1 MKILLVTQYFWP
13 ENFRVNDL
21 ALHLQRQGHQVTVL
35 TGIPNYPAGKFF
47 DGYGLF
53 RRTTELFCGIKI
65 IRAPLMSRGKGGG
78 LRLTVNYF
86 SFALF
91 ASIYGIVRVGRNFDV
106 IFVHE
111 PSPVTVGIPAIV
123 LKKITGAPILFWVL
137 DIWPESVSA
146 VGAVTQPWVIEWVR
160 CITRWIYSSC
170 DRVLLQSMGFMKHT
184 IEMGVPVE
192 RIRYFPSWAEEFY
205 HPSEPTI
212 ENKLDLPDGFRIMFA
227 GNIGVAQ
234 DFGTI
239 LEAAEILKKDLHI
252 KWIILGD
259 GRMLEWVRKEVHMR
273 GLEQTVHLMGR
284 HPVEKMPEYFAHANA
299 LLVSLKKDPIFSLTI
314 PGKIQ
319 SYLACGKP
327 VVAMLDGEGA
337 RIIREAN
344 AGVACPA
351 EDAHALVKAVVQLSQ
366 MDRKDL
372 EAMGHNGRK
381 YYETHFDREMLFP
394 LLELWMQEL
403 IIDGNVKNA

>member
-13 ENFRVNDL
+13 ENFRINDL
-21 ALHLQRQGHQVTVL
+21 AFSFQRQGHRVTVL

-53 RRTTELFCGIKI
+53 NKTTEQFRGVNIV
-65 IRAPLMSRGKGGG
+65 RAPLIPRGRGDG
-78 LRLTVNYF
+78 LRLVVNYL
-86 SFALF
+86 SFAVF
-91 ASIYGIVRVGRNFDV
+91 ASIYGIFKAGRDFDA

-123 LKKITGAPILFWVL
+123 MKKMTGAPILFWVL

-146 VGAVTQPWVIEWVR
+146 VGAVTQPWIIAPLR
-160 CITRWIYSSC
+160 RITRWIYRGC
-170 DRVLLQSMGFMKHT
+170 DRVLLQSMGFVKHT
-184 IEMGVPVE
+184 KAMGVPDE
-192 RIRYFPSWAEEFY
+192 RIRYFPSWAEELY
-205 HPSEPTI
+205 RPIAPTAD
-212 ENKLDLPDGFRIMFA
+212 NKPELPDGFRVVFA

-239 LEAAEILKKDLHI
+239 LEAAEILKNDQHI
-252 KWIILGD
+252 KWVIIGD
-259 GRMLEWVRKEVHMR
+259 GRMLQWLRNEVHRR
-273 GLEQTVHLMGR
+273 GLEHTVHMLGG
-284 HPVEKMPEYFAHANA
+284 HPVEKMPEYFAHADA

-337 RIIREAN
+337 RIVSEAN
-344 AGVACPA
+344 AGIACPA
-351 EDAHALVKAVVQLSQ
+351 EDARALAQAVVKLSQ
-366 MDRKDL
+366 MENKNL
-372 EAMGHNGRK
+372 VEMGLNGRK
-381 YYETHFDREMLFP
+381 YYETHFDREVLFP
-394 LLELWMQEL
+394 QLERWMQEL
-403 IIDGNVKNA
+403 IVEGSLKNA